1 MRNIDLFKNAESEEL
16 AEWIINYSTA
26 VGYKSIELFLNK
38 LGMSLN
44 DMGSDMEENIK
55 QIFSEEGRKKM
66 KLDESYRK
74 RIEQI
79 KESLESETNANSL
92 LSTIDMEAELFELKR
107 R

>member
-1 MRNIDLFKNAESEEL
+1 
-16 AEWIINYSTA
+16 
-26 VGYKSIELFLNK
+26 
-38 LGMSLN
+38 
-44 DMGSDMEENIK
+44 MGSDMEENIK

>member
-1 MRNIDLFKNAESEEL
+1 MKNIDLFKNAESDEL
-16 AEWIINYSTA
+16 AEWIINYGTA

-44 DMGSDMEENIK
+44 YMGSDMEENIK

>member
-1 MRNIDLFKNAESEEL
+1 MKNIDLFKNAESDEL
-16 AEWIINYSTA
+16 AEWIINYGTA

>member
-1 MRNIDLFKNAESEEL
+1 MKNIDLFKNAESDEL

>member
-16 AEWIINYSTA
+16 AEWIINYGTA
-26 VGYKSIELFLNK
+26 VDYKSIELFLNK

-44 DMGSDMEENIK
+44 DIGTDMEKNIK
-55 QIFSEEGRKKM
+55 QIFSEEGRKNM

-79 KESLESETNANSL
+79 KESLESETNVSSL
-92 LSTIDMEAELFELKR
+92 LDTIAMGAELFELKR

>member
-1 MRNIDLFKNAESEEL
+1 MKNIDLFKNAESDEL
-16 AEWIINYSTA
+16 AEWIINYGTA

-79 KESLESETNANSL
+79 KESLKSETNANSL

>member
-1 MRNIDLFKNAESEEL
+1 MKNIDIFKNAESDEL
-16 AEWIINYSTA
+16 AEWIINYGTA

-74 RIEQI
+74 KIEQI
-79 KESLESETNANSL
+79 KELLESETNANSL
-92 LSTIDMEAELFELKR
+92 LSTIAMEAELFELKR